1 MIRFLLRLLS
11 FLTMVLAVIAGTTD
25 AIESV
30 ALSDVVTTPFG
41 SLWGDIGPASLALV
55 KQAVTTHIGDNGLQ
69 VADRALLRPPAFAV
83 FLGLSLLFWIAG
95 YKRRSA
101 AGRFAA

>member
-1 MIRFLLRLLS
+1 MRFLLRLFS
-11 FLTMVLAVIAGTTD
+11 FLALVLAVIAGTTD

-41 SLWGDIGPASLALV
+41 SLWADVGPASLALV
-55 KQAVTTHIGDNGLQ
+55 KQALTTHIGDNGLQ
-69 VADRALLRPPAFAV
+69 LADDLLLRQPAFAV
-83 FLGLSLLFWIAG
+83 FLVIALLLWIAG
-95 YKRRSA
+95 YKRRAA